1 MKGFMNKKNPFWI
14 SRFPVVFCGL
24 LQFYTVAIHSAAD
37 PDPHAHHRAMMAE
50 QKRYS
55 IVTADYTMPSVT
67 AITSEGVSVELADLL
82 DGDDPV
88 IVSFIFTSCQTIC
101 PVLTAIL
108 SQAQDGLADASPAPR
123 IVSFSIDPEYDTPA
137 RMSDY
142 ATSFHAEDNWSF
154 VTGDVASMV
163 QIQRAFDAYRGDKL
177 NHIPLTFM
185 RHADDSSW
193 IRFDGFMSAGD
204 LVKEYQAM
212 LSTAED
218 S

>member
-1 MKGFMNKKNPFWI
+1 
-14 SRFPVVFCGL
+14 
-24 LQFYTVAIHSAAD
+24 
-37 PDPHAHHRAMMAE
+37 MAE

-55 IVTADYTMPSVT
+55 IITADYTMPAVT

-82 DGDDPV
+82 DGDEPV

-108 SQAQDGLADASPAPR
+108 SQAQDGLVEASPAPR
-123 IVSFSIDPEYDTPA
+123 IVSFSIDPEYDTPV
-137 RMSDY
+137 RMSEY

-154 VTGDVASMV
+154 VTGDVETMV

-185 RHADDSSW
+185 RHDDDSSW